1 MIKNVGT
8 VGGMTLISRVT
19 GLVRDIAFAQFLGSG
34 ALADAF
40 FVAFRIP
47 NFFRR
52 IFGEGALSVAFVPVY
67 SEFEA
72 RYPPGE
78 ARSFLNLMAGRLGL
92 VLAIV
97 TGLGVAGSPVL
108 VGIMAPG
115 FMDDPI
121 RFDSTVSTLRWTFPY
136 LFFISLVAMAG
147 GILNTHDRFGAA
159 AATPILLNLC
169 LIATVWLFVP
179 ASQNAAVMLGVG
191 VLIAGVAQLAFQF
204 PFLRR
209 IQRVPSPRV
218 RVHSP
223 EDEAGAAGVGQ
234 VLKLMIPAIFGVS
247 IAQINLL
254 VNTVLASFLV
264 TGSVSWLYYS
274 DRLMEFPLGVFG
286 VALATVILPTLSRQV
301 AESDHQSYRKT
312 LDWAMRLVCLI
323 CLPAAAALGILA
335 FPLMV
340 TLFQYGAFSGKD
352 ALMASHALMAFSV
365 GLIGFVLVKVL
376 APGFYARKDT
386 RTPVLIGAIAMAV
399 NAVVAVGLVWHFAHV
414 GLALA
419 TSAAGL
425 VNALLLYHRLRAL
438 GHFRAKQGWPLF
450 LGRVLLA
457 TVAMSALLYLGQGA
471 PSEWLMGN
479 LFERM
484 ARLLFWIGSG
494 ALTYFAVL
502 YVTGVPVHRLL
513 VDR

>member
-1 MIKNVGT
+1 MIRNVGA

-67 SEFEA
+67 SEYEA
-72 RYPPGE
+72 RYPAAE
-78 ARSFLNLMAGRLGL
+78 ARAFLDLMAGRLSV
-92 VLAIV
+92 VLLSV
-97 TGLGVAGSPVL
+97 TALGVAASPVL
-108 VGIMAPG
+108 VGLMAPG
-115 FMDDPI
+115 FLDDPI
-121 RFDSTVSTLRWTFPY
+121 RYESTVSTLRWTFPY
-136 LFFISLVAMAG
+136 LFFISLVAMAA

-159 AATPILLNLC
+159 AATPILLNLS
-169 LIATVWLFVP
+169 LITTVWLFVP
-179 ASQNAAVMLGVG
+179 DSENGAVTLGIG
-191 VLIAGVAQLAFQF
+191 VLIAGVAQLGFQF
-204 PFLRR
+204 PFLKKVRR
-209 IQRVPSPRV
+209 IPLPRV
-218 RVHSP
+218 RARSS
-223 EDEAGAAGVGQ
+223 EDQAGAAGVGQ

-254 VNTVLASFLV
+254 VNTILASFLV

-301 AESDHQSYRKT
+301 AQRSEESYRRT
-312 LDWAMRLVCLI
+312 LDWALRLVFLI
-323 CLPAAAALGILA
+323 SLPAAAALAILA

-340 TLFQYGAFSGKD
+340 ALFQYGAFSGED
-352 ALMASHALMAFSV
+352 AVMASRALAAFSI
-365 GLIGFVLVKVL
+365 GLIGFVAVKVL

-399 NAVVAVGLVWHFAHV
+399 NALVALLLVWDLAHV

-425 VNALLLYHRLRAL
+425 VNAFLLYYRLTKL
-438 GHFRAKQGWPLF
+438 GHFIAGEGWLLF
-450 LGRVLLA
+450 LVRVVVA
-457 TVAMSALLYLGQGA
+457 TVVMSTLLYLAQGLQ
-471 PSEWLMGN
+471 SEWLAAS
-479 LFERM
+479 LFERVS
-484 ARLLFWIGSG
+484 RLSFLIGSG
-494 ALTYFAVL
+494 ALAYFGVL
-502 YVTGVPVHRLL
+502 YVTGLRVHQLL
-513 VDR
+513 VRP

>member
-1 MIKNVGT
+1 MIRNVGA

-67 SEFEA
+67 SEYEA
-72 RYPPGE
+72 RYPAAE
-78 ARSFLNLMAGRLGL
+78 ARAFLDLMAGRLSVAL
-92 VLAIV
+92 LSV
-97 TGLGVAGSPVL
+97 TALGVAASPVL
-108 VGIMAPG
+108 VGLMAPG
-115 FMDDPI
+115 FLDDPI
-121 RFDSTVSTLRWTFPY
+121 RYNSTVSTLRWTFPY
-136 LFFISLVAMAG
+136 LFFISLVAMAA

-159 AATPILLNLC
+159 AATPILLNLS
-169 LIATVWLFVP
+169 LIMTVWLFVP
-179 ASQNAAVMLGVG
+179 DSENGAVTLGIG
-191 VLIAGVAQLAFQF
+191 VLIAGVAQLGFQF
-204 PFLRR
+204 PFLKKVRR
-209 IQRVPSPRV
+209 IPLPRV
-218 RVHSP
+218 RARSP
-223 EDEAGAAGVGQ
+223 DDQAGAAGVGQ

-254 VNTVLASFLV
+254 VNTILASFLV

-301 AESDHQSYRKT
+301 AQRSEESYRKT
-312 LDWAMRLVCLI
+312 LDWALRLVFLI
-323 CLPAAAALGILA
+323 SLPAAAALAILA

-340 TLFQYGAFSGKD
+340 ALFQYGAFSGDD
-352 ALMASHALMAFSV
+352 AVMASRALVAFSI
-365 GLIGFVLVKVL
+365 GLIGFVIVKVL

-399 NAVVAVGLVWHFAHV
+399 NALAAVLLVWDLAHV

-425 VNALLLYHRLRAL
+425 VNAFLLYYRLTKL
-438 GHFRAKQGWPLF
+438 GHFNAGKGWRLF
-450 LGRVLLA
+450 LVRVVVA
-457 TVAMSALLYLGQGA
+457 TVVMSTLLYLTQGLQ
-471 PSEWLMGN
+471 SEWLAAS
-479 LFERM
+479 LYERVS
-484 ARLLFWIGSG
+484 RLSFLIVSG
-494 ALTYFAVL
+494 ALAYFGVL
-502 YVTGVPVHRLL
+502 YATGLRVHQLL
-513 VDR
+513 VRP